1 MTRHRKLLIGGVVLL
16 ALAGAL
22 HGTLRAVYGQRAA
35 YVHVRWTPNVDPAT
49 QEQVE
54 RGHSLARVEFRELR
68 TWLYYLTDVSTEN
81 IRSLV
86 GHPAVEDTHYIN
98 RTAFHIARTAERGAY
113 MTERSPWLADV
124 IEFIVSAAGLAGA
137 VALAG
142 GAFYVWRDRRGGAR
156 PPGAA

>member
-1 MTRHRKLLIGGVVLL
+1 MTRHRKLLIGGAVLL

-22 HGTLRAVYGQRAA
+22 YGTLRAVYGQRAA
-35 YVHVRWTPNVDPAT
+35 YVHVRWAPNVDPAT

-86 GHPAVEDTHYIN
+86 AHPAVEDTHHIN
-98 RTAFHIARTAERGAY
+98 RTAFRIARTAERGPYLTGGSA
-113 MTERSPWLADV
+113 WLAEL
-124 IEFIVSAAGLAGA
+124 IEFIVGAASLAGG

-142 GAFYVWRDRRGGAR
+142 GAFYGWRDRRGGAR